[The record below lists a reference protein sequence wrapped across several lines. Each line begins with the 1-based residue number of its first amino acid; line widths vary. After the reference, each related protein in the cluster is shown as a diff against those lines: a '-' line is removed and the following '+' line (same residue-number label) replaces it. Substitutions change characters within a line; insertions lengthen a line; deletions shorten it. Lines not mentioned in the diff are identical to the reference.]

1 MASSDESLGEIKDN
15 VILNEEEGDRV
26 INKDNGK
33 SFPKEAVDVLKQ
45 LYMKGMV
52 GWGKSHS
59 SKILTVTGM
68 TGLTLSQV
76 KVKSEQIN

>member
-52 GWGKSHS
+52 GWGIHPKFLQRQAWLGSLFH
-59 SKILTVTGM
+59 KWR
-68 TGLTLSQV
+68 
-76 KVKSEQIN
+76 

>member
-15 VILNEEEGDRV
+15 VILNEDEGDRV

-52 GWGKSHS
+52 GWGKVIHPKFLQRQAWLGSLFH
-59 SKILTVTGM
+59 KWR
-68 TGLTLSQV
+68 
-76 KVKSEQIN
+76 